1 MKSIE
6 NMKIVGKKMG
16 QNNKGK
22 KYNKFKAGPH
32 DHSLTMSALSNF
44 AAN

>member
-22 KYNKFKAGPH
+22 KYNKFKAITLSD
-32 DHSLTMSALSNF
+32 DHMCRG
-44 AAN
+44 